1 MVQIT
6 KGAIYMRSKDPEL
19 MKKIIEFTDE
29 YYQSNNKFP
38 SKQMIAD
45 AVGFDKSVIVR
56 YLAEM
61 RDKGMIEYD
70 GYSIITDKI
79 KKHCNNNKAVVLDNS
94 VSCGPMLLEEERV
107 LEYISLPESVFG
119 KGEMFIIRANGD
131 SMIDAGIDDGDWV
144 VIKRQFTAKE
154 GDIIIAI
161 SDGLCNLKYLY
172 FDKEEGCAILRFA
185 NKEKNYPDIKV
196 KNLEVQGV
204 AHKIIKDAVF

>member
-1 MVQIT
+1 
-6 KGAIYMRSKDPEL
+6 MRSKNPEL

-45 AVGFDKSVIVR
+45 AVGFNKSVIVR

-94 VSCGPMLLEEERV
+94 VLCGPMLLEEERV

-119 KGEMFIIRANGD
+119 KGEMFIIKANSD
-131 SMIDAGIDDGDWV
+131 SMVDAGIDDGDWV
-144 VIKRQFTAKE
+144 VIKR
-154 GDIIIAI
+154 
-161 SDGLCNLKYLY
+161 
-172 FDKEEGCAILRFA
+172 
-185 NKEKNYPDIKV
+185 
-196 KNLEVQGV
+196 
-204 AHKIIKDAVF
+204 